1 MTMSSSI
8 NTNIAAFYAQAN
20 IASASGNAQ
29 SSVSRL
35 SSGNRI
41 VQASDDVAGLAIGSS
56 LQSQVSAL
64 KTALSNASQGT
75 SLLQVADGALGQIQ
89 SILQQ
94 QQALAL
100 QASSGSLTDIDRGFL
115 NQQFQ
120 ALSDEIN
127 TLASSTTFNGVN
139 L

>member
-1 MTMSSSI
+1 MSSSI

-20 IASASGNAQ
+20 IAAASSNAQ

-64 KTALSNASQGT
+64 KTAQSNASQGS
-75 SLLQVADGALGQIQ
+75 SLLQVADGALAQIQ

-100 QASSGSLTDIDRGFL
+100 QASSGSLTNTDRGFL

-120 ALSDEIN
+120 ALSSEIN
-127 TLASSTTFNGVN
+127 SLQAAPRSTV
-139 L
+139 